1 MWYPQCA
8 LLSFKMLYGYSDCCL
23 FFSFPCNFNT
33 KVQIQV
39 RKTKGM
45 IFLWIID
52 LFPLLVRLSL
62 LKYFSLGNTCI
73 SGISHWMFGFQ
84 ARSNSFT
91 WKSFMQLSHSIKP
104 NSPKKSWVH
113 TYNFWSQSNI
123 EFGYQTKW
131 NSRKGRKLES
141 NNIECLNSKLLMTS
155 VSIIDPV
162 WKRSRW
168 WKVLLLL
175 IFPFQS

>member
-1 MWYPQCA
+1 MISSLIAQCA
-8 LLSFKMLYGYSDCCL
+8 LLSAVKMLYGCSDCCL

-33 KVQIQV
+33 KGQILV

-104 NSPKKSWVH
+104 NSQKKVEYIH
-113 TYNFWSQSNI
+113 TIFEVNQTLSLVIKQNGTHVKENSN
-123 EFGYQTKW
+123 GTT
-131 NSRKGRKLES
+131 
-141 NNIECLNSKLLMTS
+141 LN
-155 VSIIDPV
+155 V
-162 WKRSRW
+162 
-168 WKVLLLL
+168 
-175 IFPFQS
+175 